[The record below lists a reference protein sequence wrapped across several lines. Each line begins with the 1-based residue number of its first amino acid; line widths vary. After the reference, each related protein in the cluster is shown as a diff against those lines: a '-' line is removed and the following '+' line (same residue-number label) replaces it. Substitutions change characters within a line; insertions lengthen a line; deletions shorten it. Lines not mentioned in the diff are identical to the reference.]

1 MLTRVIRTWLQ
12 LLVSCTV
19 LGVGVGLLLTA
30 SLGSDGY
37 STLINGLSLTLDV
50 DFWVVNLVV
59 GVVLVAIAWA
69 RGLTPGLGTVL
80 QPVVV
85 GFVVS
90 LVLGFLA
97 QPDQWW
103 LRITLLVVAIPVL
116 ALGVAGYLA
125 ADAGAGPTEAAA
137 IALDPPIPFRWSY
150 SVVQGGGALAGWA
163 CGAAIGPGTLIV
175 IVFLGP
181 LVSWMSRTVP
191 VLRAETTA

>member
-50 DFWVVNLVV
+50 EFWVVNLVV

-90 LVLGFLA
+90 LVLGLLTE
-97 QPDQWW
+97 PDQWW
-103 LRITLLVVAIPVL
+103 LRVALLVVAIPVL

-191 VLRAETTA
+191 ALRAEATA

>member
-1 MLTRVIRTWLQ
+1 MLTRVIRIWLQ

-59 GVVLVAIAWA
+59 GVILVAIAWA

-90 LVLGFLA
+90 LVLGLLA
-97 QPDQWW
+97 EPDQWW

-163 CGAAIGPGTLIV
+163 CGAAVGPGTLIV

-191 VLRAETTA
+191 ALRAETTA

>member
-1 MLTRVIRTWLQ
+1 MVGAVVDGSTARARHWHARQVIRIWSQ
-12 LLVSCTV
+12 LLTSCAV

-37 STLINGLSLTLDV
+37 STLINGLSLAFSV
-50 DFWVVNLVV
+50 DFWVVNLLV
-59 GVVLVAIAWA
+59 GLILVAIAWA

-90 LVLGFLA
+90 AVTGMLTE
-97 QPDQWW
+97 PEQWW
-103 LRITLLVVAIPVL
+103 TRAILLIVAIPVL
-116 ALGVAGYLA
+116 AVGVAGYLA

-150 SVVQGGGALAGWA
+150 SVVQGGGAIGGWA

-175 IVFLGP
+175 IV
-181 LVSWMSRTVP
+181 
-191 VLRAETTA
+191 

>member
-1 MLTRVIRTWLQ
+1 MTRIWLQ
-12 LLVSCTV
+12 LLTSCAV

-37 STLINGLSLTLDV
+37 STLINGLALAFSV
-50 DFWVVNLVV
+50 DFWVVNLLV
-59 GVVLVAIAWA
+59 GLVLVAIAWA

-90 LVLGFLA
+90 AVTGMLA
-97 QPDQWW
+97 EPEHGWT
-103 LRITLLVVAIPVL
+103 RTLLLIVAIPVL
-116 ALGVAGYLA
+116 AVGVAGYLA

-150 SVVQGGGALAGWA
+150 SVVQGGGAIGGWA

-181 LVSWMSRTVP
+181 LVSWLSRTIP
-191 VLRAETTA
+191 ALRADTTA